1 VNIIQTHKKM
11 NYITPKEVYYYYY
24 YYCN

>member
-1 VNIIQTHKKM
+1 VNIIQNHKKM
-11 NYITPKEVYYYYY
+11 NYITLKQLYYYY